1 MNGVSNRTNYTI
13 SLLRILACA
22 MIVWNH
28 MSGFM
33 LEGFLNKWNWA
44 NTGVQIFF
52 FMSGFLYGGR
62 AIENR
67 TQWIVKQSKKI
78 YKPYYLSLVIL
89 IPLVLLLDSDSLNIL
104 NIVTAVLGLQG
115 FGPQIDGLGQHWFV
129 TYILVCYL
137 LTAFLL
143 SRLKLGRLGGG
154 KFWFCFV
161 LCALV
166 FQIVTIPLA
175 ILIKFKAAYIMTYI
189 IGYCY
194 KARFTGGQRVR
205 EKKTWELVVVIGALF
220 GIVIRYYL
228 EDLQLYGVYESL
240 SDMIVQYIK
249 LLWGCAAFV
258 LFNKLIPQGIWTNVS
273 QTSKQMLVAVAGYTY
288 EIYLIHEFF
297 VHEPYI
303 SLFGGIG
310 MLYKVLIALTSVCLA
325 TILLCTLEKVFC
337 KYNPFSR
344 FFRQA

>member
-1 MNGVSNRTNYTI
+1 MNGVTNRTNYTI
-13 SLLRILACA
+13 SLLRIFACA

-33 LEGFLNKWNWA
+33 LDGFLNKWNWA

-52 FMSGFLYGGR
+52 FMSGYLYGGR
-62 AIENR
+62 IIENR
-67 TQWIVKQSKKI
+67 AQWITRQSKKI

-89 IPLVLLLDSDSLNIL
+89 IPLVFWLDRESLSFINIL
-104 NIVTAVLGLQG
+104 TALLGLQG
-115 FGPQIDGLGQHWFV
+115 FGLQIEGLGQHWFV

-137 LTAFLL
+137 LTVFLL
-143 SRLKLGRLGGG
+143 SRLRFGQPGGG
-154 KFWFCFV
+154 RFWLCFI

-175 ILIKFKAAYIMTYI
+175 ILIKFKSAYIMTFV

-194 KARFTGGQRVR
+194 KARFSGGQRVR
-205 EKKTWELVVVIGALF
+205 EKNTWELVVVIGALL

-228 EDLQLYGVYESL
+228 EGIELHGVNERL
-240 SDMIVQYIK
+240 SDMTNQYIK

-273 QTSKQMLVAVAGYTY
+273 SNSKQMLVAISGYTY

-303 SLFGGIG
+303 SLFGEIGI
-310 MLYKVLIALTSVCLA
+310 LYKAIIALISICLA
-325 TILLCTLEKVFC
+325 TILLCTLEKVGG
-337 KYNPFSR
+337 K
-344 FFRQA
+344 